1 MKGKLFL
8 YLFVFT
14 FLFVVFQYVNSKSI
28 LETYE
33 KKIEKSQAKI
43 EAYKDSILALED
55 ENLDLLYFNLENNDE
70 ALSYFERDGYDT
82 SELIPFIK
90 DELYKQN
97 IYEGD
102 DHPIVPYASMT
113 DGKILINKVK
123 LLNHKWII
131 ADFSDGKFWGELFLT
146 YEITDKKELKFRLV
160 EYFMYPPQTY

>member
-14 FLFVVFQYVNSKSI
+14 LLFVVFQYVNSKSI

-33 KKIEKSQAKI
+33 KKTEKALDKVQV
-43 EAYKDSILALED
+43 YKDSIMVLED

-82 SELIPFIK
+82 SKLIPFIK
-90 DELYKQN
+90 DELYKLN
-97 IYEGD
+97 DYKGD

-113 DGKILINKVK
+113 EGKILINKVR

-131 ADFSDGKFWGELFLT
+131 ADFSDGKFWGEMFLT
-146 YEITDKKELKFRLV
+146 YEITDKKELKFKLV
-160 EYFMYPPQTY
+160 EFFMYPPQTY